1 MRFLISFLLLFSF
14 SFGEVNRSKL
24 VDCYKIFEQRKEE
37 IRAEIEKIE
46 EQRQSFIALKDATMH
61 ILKEKE
67 QKIEKRV
74 SELNNTLKKIEEERK
89 RKEELVKRYQQILD
103 EIKKAS
109 NSKLVQTYSKMRA
122 GNAAKILQEM
132 DEEGALKIL
141 SQLSPKVLSKIFA
154 KMDSVK
160 AAKLSEK
167 LQTYI
172 PKKEE

>member
-1 MRFLISFLLLFSF
+1 MRFLISFLLLFSL

-89 RKEELVKRYQQILD
+89 RKKVFIYYHKCFI
-103 EIKKAS
+103 
-109 NSKLVQTYSKMRA
+109 
-122 GNAAKILQEM
+122 KIL
-132 DEEGALKIL
+132 
-141 SQLSPKVLSKIFA
+141 F
-154 KMDSVK
+154 
-160 AAKLSEK
+160 
-167 LQTYI
+167 
-172 PKKEE
+172 

>member
-1 MRFLISFLLLFSF
+1 M
-14 SFGEVNRSKL
+14 
-24 VDCYKIFEQRKEE
+24 
-37 IRAEIEKIE
+37 
-46 EQRQSFIALKDATMH
+46 
-61 ILKEKE
+61 
-67 QKIEKRV
+67 
-74 SELNNTLKKIEEERK
+74 
-89 RKEELVKRYQQILD
+89 VKRYQQILD